1 MASTNTILIDCNQQ
15 DSIEAEAGNT
25 TSNAIWT
32 NKVSVI
38 LGVSPRRHQH
48 VSRRI

>member
-32 NKVSVI
+32 NKVSEG
-38 LGVSPRRHQH
+38 LNQRRERAGAR
-48 VSRRI
+48 V

>member
-25 TSNAIWT
+25 TSSAIW
-32 NKVSVI
+32 
-38 LGVSPRRHQH
+38 SPFFG
-48 VSRRI
+48 IDK